1 MLAEIGQFTL
11 AFGMMVSLLLT
22 ALPIYG
28 YFSKNK
34 NLMHTARPLAYVQ
47 LLFILISFLI
57 LVVLFILQD
66 FTVTYVW
73 RNSNLALPLRY
84 RISATWGAHEGSMLL
99 WLLIQTIWTA
109 AVAYFSKSLSGTQ
122 IARVLSVLGI
132 ISLGF
137 TAFVFFMSNPFLRSI
152 PAPFDGNDL
161 NPLLQDV
168 GLIIHPPI
176 LYMGYVG
183 LSVPFAIAIAALIG
197 GKIDETWIRWSRP
210 WTNAA
215 WGFLTFGIVL
225 GSWWAYYEL
234 GWGGWWF
241 WDPVENASFL
251 PWLAGTAL
259 IHVQAVSEK
268 RNAFRGWTVL
278 LAILGFSLSVLG
290 TFLVRSGVLT
300 SVHAFAS
307 DPSRGV
313 FVLSLLAIYAG
324 GALFLYALRANRL
337 KSQAGLYLS
346 SRETLLLV
354 NSIIFSV
361 ACFMVLLGTLFPLI
375 FETFGK
381 KISVGPPY
389 FGSMF
394 FMMMV
399 PMTVLMPLG
408 FYYKWQKDDIKRV
421 LKQLLPS
428 LGITLI
434 LALIVWYMFKPLNIK
449 ASMGIFGAFWIFI
462 SAVFYFKEYKG
473 KLTRA
478 VWGMQIAHIGVAIY
492 LFGVSMTEHTD
503 FEIDSLMT
511 PGEIKTVQG
520 YDIEFKGVEVKQIE
534 NYQASQGHFII
545 RQEGKVVAEMNP
557 QKRFYPRRGNPMT
570 EAAID
575 PGFNRDL
582 YISLG
587 EQINDNG
594 GWAVRIY
601 IKPFIRWMWGGGI
614 LMMLGGFWA
623 ASDRRYFRHAQ
634 QMKQKNIDK
643 YLQV

>member
-11 AFGMMVSLLLT
+11 AFGMVLSLLLT
-22 ALPIYG
+22 LLPFYG
-28 YFSKNK
+28 YISKN
-34 NLMHTARPLAYVQ
+34 NSLMHTARPLAYVQ
-47 LLFILISFLI
+47 FIFIFISFII
-57 LVVLFILQD
+57 LVSLFVVQD
-66 FTVTYVW
+66 FSVTYVAL
-73 RNSNLALPLRY
+73 NSNLALPLRY

-99 WLLIQTIWTA
+99 WLLIQTMWTV
-109 AVAYFSKSLSGTQ
+109 AVAFYSKSLSRSQ
-122 IARVLSVLGI
+122 IARVLSVLGV

-137 TAFVFFMSNPFLRSI
+137 GAFVFFMSNPFLRSI

-183 LSVPFAIAIAALIG
+183 LSVPFAISIAALIG

-313 FVLSLLAIYAG
+313 FVLTLLALYAG
-324 GALFLYALRANRL
+324 GALFLYALRANKL
-337 KSQAGLYLS
+337 KSRGGFQLS
-346 SRETLLLV
+346 SRETLLLA
-354 NSIIFSV
+354 NSVIFSV
-361 ACFMVLLGTLFPLI
+361 ACFMVLLGTLFPLM
-375 FETFGK
+375 FEAFGK

-394 FMMMV
+394 FMMMI
-399 PMTVLMPLG
+399 PMAVLLPFGM
-408 FYYKWQKDDIKRV
+408 YYRWQKDAIKRV
-421 LKQLLPS
+421 AQQLLPA
-428 LGITLI
+428 LMLALI
-434 LALIVWYMFKPLNIK
+434 LALLVWFFYKPLNIK
-449 ASMGIFGAFWIFI
+449 AAMGVFGAAWVLVT
-462 SAVFYFKEYKG
+462 ALFYFKAYQG

-478 VWGMQIAHIGVAIY
+478 VWGMQISHIGVAIY

-503 FEIDSLMT
+503 FEIDTLMN
-511 PGEIKTVQG
+511 PGDVKMVKDYEV
-520 YDIEFKGVEVKQIE
+520 EFIGVEQKQIE

-545 RQEGKVVAEMNP
+545 RKEGKQIAQMNP

-575 PGFNRDL
+575 AGFSRDL
-582 YISLG
+582 YVSLG
-587 EQINDNG
+587 EEINQQG

-614 LMMLGGFWA
+614 LMMLGGFFA
-623 ASDRRYFRHAQ
+623 ATDRRYFRHAKKMQ
-634 QMKQKNIDK
+634 QKNIK
-643 YLQV
+643 ESIQA

>member
-1 MLAEIGQFTL
+1 M
-11 AFGMMVSLLLT
+11 
-22 ALPIYG
+22 
-28 YFSKNK
+28 
-34 NLMHTARPLAYVQ
+34 
-47 LLFILISFLI
+47 
-57 LVVLFILQD
+57 
-66 FTVTYVW
+66 
-73 RNSNLALPLRY
+73 
-84 RISATWGAHEGSMLL
+84 
-99 WLLIQTIWTA
+99 
-109 AVAYFSKSLSGTQ
+109 
-122 IARVLSVLGI
+122 
-132 ISLGF
+132 
-137 TAFVFFMSNPFLRSI
+137 
-152 PAPFDGNDL
+152 
-161 NPLLQDV
+161 
-168 GLIIHPPI
+168 

-183 LSVPFAIAIAALIG
+183 FSVAFAFAIAALLSG
-197 GKIDETWIRWSRP
+197 RLDAAWARWSRP
-210 WTNAA
+210 WTNVA
-215 WGFLTFGIVL
+215 WAFLGLGITL

-307 DPSRGV
+307 DPKRGV
-313 FVLSLLAIYAG
+313 FVLTLLAIYAG
-324 GALFLYALRANRL
+324 GALFLYALRANKL
-337 KSQAGLYLS
+337 KSQGGFQLS
-346 SRETLLLV
+346 SRETLLLA

-375 FETFGK
+375 FEAFGK

-394 FMMMV
+394 FMMMI
-399 PMTVLMPLG
+399 PMAVLLPLG
-408 FYYKWQKDDIKRV
+408 MYYRWQKDDIARV
-421 LKQLLPS
+421 LKQLMPS
-428 LGITLI
+428 LIITVVLSV
-434 LALIVWYMFKPLNIK
+434 AVWFFYKPLNIK
-449 ASMGIFGAFWIFI
+449 ATMGVFGGLWVFVTSM
-462 SAVFYFKEYKG
+462 FYFKEYKG

-492 LFGVSMTEHTD
+492 IFGVSMTEHTD
-503 FEIDSLMT
+503 FEIDSLMQ

-520 YDIEFKGVEVKQIE
+520 YDIEFKGVEQKQIE
-534 NYQASQGHFII
+534 NYQASQGHFIVSKN
-545 RQEGKVVAEMNP
+545 GKIIAEMNP

-575 PGFNRDL
+575 PGFSRDL

-587 EQINDNG
+587 EQINQNG

-623 ASDRRYFRHAQ
+623 STDRRYFRHAKA
-634 QMKQKNIDK
+634 MKQKNIDK
-643 YLQV
+643 YLEA

>member
-11 AFGMMVSLLLT
+11 AFGMLISLMLT
-22 ALPIYG
+22 ILPLYG

-34 NLMHTARPLAYVQ
+34 NLLHTARPLAYVQ
-47 LLFILISFLI
+47 FIFILSSFLI
-57 LVVLFILQD
+57 LVSLFIVRD
-66 FTVTYVW
+66 FSVTYVW
-73 RNSNLALPLRY
+73 QNSNIALPLRY

-109 AVAYFSKSLSGTQ
+109 AVAFFSKSLSRSQ
-122 IARVLSVLGI
+122 IARVLGVLGI

-168 GLIIHPPI
+168 GLILHPPI

-183 LSVPFAIAIAALIG
+183 LSVPFAISIAALIG

-215 WGFLTFGIVL
+215 WGFLTLGIVL

-251 PWLAGTAL
+251 PWLAATAL

-278 LAILGFSLSVLG
+278 LAIFGFSLSVLG

-313 FVLSLLAIYAG
+313 FVLTLLAIYAG
-324 GALFLYALRANRL
+324 GALFLYALRANKL
-337 KSQAGLYLS
+337 KSQGGFQLS
-346 SRETLLLV
+346 SRETLLLA

-375 FETFGK
+375 FEAFDK

-394 FMMMV
+394 FMMMI
-399 PMTVLMPLG
+399 PMTVLLPLG
-408 FYYKWQKDDIKRV
+408 IYYRWQKDDINRV
-421 LKQLLPS
+421 IKQLVPA
-428 LGITLI
+428 LGLSI
-434 LALIVWYMFKPLNIK
+434 LLAVIIWFMFKPLNIK
-449 ASMGIFGAFWIFI
+449 ASIGIFGACWVFI
-462 SAVFYFKEYKG
+462 TSLFYFKNYKG

-478 VWGMQIAHIGVAIY
+478 VWGMQIAHLGVAVY

-503 FEIDSLMT
+503 FEIDTLMN
-511 PGEIKTVQG
+511 PAEIKIVQD
-520 YDIEFKGVEVKQIE
+520 YEVEFKGVEIKQIE
-534 NYQASQGHFII
+534 NYQAKQGHFVV
-545 RQEGKVVAEMNP
+545 RKAGKIVAEMNP
-557 QKRFYPRRGNPMT
+557 QKRYYPRRGNPMT

-575 PGFNRDL
+575 AGFSRDL

-601 IKPFIRWMWGGGI
+601 IKPFIRWMWFGGI
-614 LMMLGGFWA
+614 MMMLGGFIA
-623 ASDRRYFRHAQ
+623 ATDRRYFRHAK
-634 QMKQKNIDK
+634 QMKQKNINQ
-643 YLQV
+643 YLQI